1 MKKLISRIF
10 ISFLGGLIVDVGACV
25 FTIIYLMFTSP
36 DDQIVNRT
44 GLFGAVIFKLTPL
57 DDGGINIAFGLN
69 SATSF
74 LLIWLTVTL
83 FIFVCM
89 YLFSM
94 LYAYRQELVARQSQE
109 NTDSSNDDANSDDM
123 TATLLN
129 ELAASST
136 DTPAG
141 DNDRNRNK

>member
-10 ISFLGGLIVDVGACV
+10 ISFLGGLMVDVGACV

-69 SATSF
+69 STTSF

-94 LYAYRQELVARQSQE
+94 LYAYRQELIARQTQE
-109 NTDSSNDDANSDDM
+109 NADTGNIDTTGDDVAEISSD
-123 TATLLN
+123 
-129 ELAASST
+129 EHVASSPN
-136 DTPAG
+136 TPAG
-141 DNDRNRNK
+141 GTDRDKGE

>member
-10 ISFLGGLIVDVGACV
+10 TSFLGGLIVDVGACV

-69 SATSF
+69 STTSF

-94 LYAYRQELVARQSQE
+94 LYAYRQELVARQSQGTADTGNIDTTGDDVAE
-109 NTDSSNDDANSDDM
+109 ISSD
-123 TATLLN
+123 
-129 ELAASST
+129 ERVASST
-136 DTPAG
+136 NTPAG
-141 DNDRNRNK
+141 GTDSDKGE